1 MRKNDLIKLLQ
12 DIKGNPE
19 IMLWNG
25 YVEDVVPINKSI
37 QESSMF
43 KMTFEGYKD
52 RVNIERKVRDN
63 LPEYSDEE
71 VKKMYNQ
78 YKIGAWKFY
87 AYYAPEKGDDWY
99 KEKRI
104 LVISPKITGKQAF
117 DRLGNINY

>member
-25 YVEDVVPINKSI
+25 YVEDVVPIDKNI
-37 QESSMF
+37 QESSLF
-43 KMTFEGYKD
+43 KMTFEGYKE
-52 RVNIERKVRDN
+52 RVNIERQARDK
-63 LPEYSDEE
+63 LPPYSDDE
-71 VKKMYNQ
+71 VRQLYRQYN
-78 YKIGAWKFY
+78 KGWEFY
-87 AYYAPEKGDDWY
+87 AYYAPGKEDNWY